1 MNNKIYKMR
10 LNLLLMLGFFCNMY
24 SYAGVIIEN
33 RYVLLP
39 GQFPSSISKLNPH
52 WVYIFIATPLKN
64 ECRANNNRFF
74 GSVKTDTIINY
85 KIFIDSLVAA
95 KSPTDYFSKLDPEL
109 TASIK

>member
-1 MNNKIYKMR
+1 
-10 LNLLLMLGFFCNMY
+10 MLGFFCNMY

-85 KIFIDSLVAA
+85 KRFIDSLVAA